1 MQTTLAPFA
10 LAALAAGALL
20 ATPVLTPIVRAAAPA
35 DAWITTKAKIA
46 LVTADDVSA
55 TAVNV
60 DTVDGRVTLHGTVGS
75 EAEKAKAESAVQ
87 KIDGVREVRNM
98 LQVVAPTRQESM
110 EVVDD
115 KLRERVADALKTE
128 KQFSDVSVQSV
139 NAGVVLLAGT
149 VPTLTAHLDALETVS
164 AVPGVRRVE
173 TEIQSPD
180 RLGDA
185 EIQKERGVAGAT
197 TGGVSDVWLTS
208 AVKLRLLADER
219 VPGMDINVDT
229 TRGAVTLFGIVPTAE
244 AKAAAEQDA
253 KKVDGV
259 KSVKNALQVVPA
271 EKQEQVA
278 AKDEELEEKVE
289 QKLAQ
294 SDTLASA
301 DLDVEVKNGVARLT
315 GTVPSSED
323 RLRAAVLART
333 TPGVR
338 AVTEELRVA
347 AN

>member
-1 MQTTLAPFA
+1 MQKTIMPYVA
-10 LAALAAGALL
+10 LGIGVGALL
-20 ATPVLTPIVRAAAPA
+20 AASIVRAAAPA
-35 DAWITTKAKIA
+35 DAWITTKSKIA

-60 DTVDGRVTLHGTVGS
+60 DTVDGRVTLHGTVAS
-75 EAEKAKAESAVQ
+75 DAEKAKAEAAVQ
-87 KIDGVREVRNM
+87 KIEGVREVRNM

-110 EVVDD
+110 EVLDD
-115 KLRERVADALKTE
+115 KLKERVAEALKGD
-128 KQFSDVSVQSV
+128 KQLGDVSVQSV

-149 VPTLTAHLDALETVS
+149 VPTLTAHLEALETVS

-173 TEIQSPD
+173 TEIKSPD

-229 TRGAVTLFGIVPTAE
+229 TRGAVTLFGIVPTAD
-244 AKAAAEQDA
+244 AKAAAEQQA

-259 KSVKNALQVVPA
+259 KSVENALQIVPA
-271 EKQEQVA
+271 ERQEQVA
-278 AKDEELEEKVE
+278 AKDEDVEARVE
-289 QKLAQ
+289 QKLGQ
-294 SDTLASA
+294 SDTLAKA
-301 DLDVEVKNGVARLT
+301 DLEVDVKNGVARLT
-315 GTVPSSED
+315 GTVASSED
-323 RLRAAVLART
+323 RLRAAVLTRT

-338 AVTEELRVA
+338 AVTEEIQVQTP
-347 AN
+347 

>member
-1 MQTTLAPFA
+1 MQKSLFPLA
-10 LAALAAGALL
+10 LAALAAGALF
-20 ATPVLTPIVRAAAPA
+20 ASSTVRAAAPA

-46 LVTADDVSA
+46 LVATKDVSA

-75 EAEKAKAESAVQ
+75 EAEKSKAEAAVQ

-98 LQVVAPTRQESM
+98 LQVVSPSRQASM

-115 KLRERVADALKTE
+115 KLRERVAEALKRDE
-128 KQFSDVSVQSV
+128 QLSDVSVQSV
-139 NAGVVLLAGT
+139 NSGVLLLAGT
-149 VPTLTAHLDALETVS
+149 VPSLTAHLDALEAAS

-229 TRGAVTLFGIVPTAE
+229 TRGAVTLFGIVPTRE
-244 AKAAAEQDA
+244 AKAAAEQQA

-259 KSVKNALQVVPA
+259 RSVKNELQVVA
-271 EKQEQVA
+271 EERQEQVA
-278 AKDEELEEKVE
+278 AKDSEVQERVERKLE
-289 QKLAQ
+289 Q
-294 SDTLASA
+294 SETLGDA
-301 DLDVEVKNGVARLT
+301 DLDVDVKNGVARLT
-315 GTVPSSED
+315 GSVPTPED

-338 AVTEELRVA
+338 AVTEQLRVGA
-347 AN
+347 D

>member
-1 MQTTLAPFA
+1 MHKSLALALATLAV
-10 LAALAAGALL
+10 GACVVV
-20 ATPVLTPIVRAAAPA
+20 PVVRAAAPA

-46 LVTADDVSA
+46 LVTDDEVSA
-55 TAVNV
+55 LDVDV
-60 DTVDGRVTLHGTVGS
+60 DTIDGRVTLHGTVGS
-75 EAEKAKAESAVQ
+75 DAEKAQAEAAVT

-98 LQVVAPTRQESM
+98 LQVVAPSRQDSL

-115 KLRERVADALKTE
+115 KLRERVVEALGKE
-128 KQFSDVSVQSV
+128 KQLSDVSVESV

-149 VPTLTAHLDALETVS
+149 VPSLTAHLDALETAS

-173 TEIQSPD
+173 TEIESPD

-197 TGGVSDVWLTS
+197 TGGVGDAWITS

-229 TRGAVTLFGIVPTAE
+229 SRGSVTLFGIVPTAG
-244 AKAAAEQDA
+244 AKAAAEEDA
-253 KKVDGV
+253 QKVDGV
-259 KSVKNALQVVPA
+259 QSVKNALQVVPA
-271 EKQEQVA
+271 ERQEQVE
-278 AKDEELEEKVE
+278 AKDEELQERVE
-289 QKLAQ
+289 RRLSQ
-294 SDTLASA
+294 SEGLGAA
-301 DLDVEVKNGVARLT
+301 ELDVEVKNGVARLT
-315 GTVPSSED
+315 GTVPSSAD

-338 AVTEELRVA
+338 AVTEDVRVGT
-347 AN
+347 N

>member
-1 MQTTLAPFA
+1 MQKSLFPLA
-10 LAALAAGALL
+10 LAALAAGALF
-20 ATPVLTPIVRAAAPA
+20 ASSTVRAAAPA

-46 LVTADDVSA
+46 LVTTKDVSA

-75 EAEKAKAESAVQ
+75 EAEKSKAEAAVQ

-98 LQVVAPTRQESM
+98 LQVVSPSRQASM

-115 KLRERVADALKTE
+115 KLRERVAEALKRDE
-128 KQFSDVSVQSV
+128 QLSDVSVQSV
-139 NAGVVLLAGT
+139 NSGVLLLAGT
-149 VPTLTAHLDALETVS
+149 VPSLTAHLDALEAAS

-229 TRGAVTLFGIVPTAE
+229 TRGAVTLFGIVPTRE
-244 AKAAAEQDA
+244 AKAAAEQQA

-259 KSVKNALQVVPA
+259 RSVKNELQVVA
-271 EKQEQVA
+271 EERQEQVA
-278 AKDEELEEKVE
+278 AKDSEVQERVERKLE
-289 QKLAQ
+289 Q
-294 SDTLASA
+294 SETLGDA
-301 DLDVEVKNGVARLT
+301 DLDVDVKNGVARLT
-315 GTVPSSED
+315 GSVPTPED

-338 AVTEELRVA
+338 AVTEQLRVGA
-347 AN
+347 D

>member
-1 MQTTLAPFA
+1 MHKSIALTLAAF
-10 LAALAAGALL
+10 AAGAWFVI
-20 ATPVLTPIVRAAAPA
+20 TPDVRAAAPA

-55 TAVNV
+55 MAVNV
-60 DTVDGRVTLHGTVGS
+60 DTIDGRVTLHGTVDS
-75 EAEKAKAESAVQ
+75 EAEKAKAEDAVAQ
-87 KIDGVREVRNM
+87 IAGVREVRNM
-98 LQVVAPTRQESM
+98 LQVVAPSRQESM
-110 EVVDD
+110 QVLDE
-115 KLRERVADALKTE
+115 KLRESVVETLKRDR
-128 KQFSDVSVQSV
+128 QLADVSVQSV

-173 TEIQSPD
+173 TEIKSPD

-197 TGGVSDVWLTS
+197 TGGVGDMWLTS

-229 TRGAVTLFGIVPTAE
+229 TRGTVTLFGIVATNE

-253 KKVDGV
+253 KKVEGV
-259 KSVKNALQVVPA
+259 RTVKNALQVVP
-271 EKQEQVA
+271 EERQEQVA
-278 AKDEELEEKVE
+278 AKDEELQERVE

-294 SDTLASA
+294 SEALGKAGV
-301 DLDVEVKNGVARLT
+301 DVDVKNGVARLT

-338 AVTEELRVA
+338 AVTEELRVET
-347 AN
+347 N